1 MNSSVEPSAI
11 WIGHCPMGSAMAPN
25 THIRAQYHLVRA
37 PLPPR
42 ESQASSLGVWPIV
55 FLLGTPNHTQNTLVL
70 LWPTIHDTC
79 LFYLWTTWHCKWGCT
94 LHCTQTIHTAHK
106 ARHHICD
113 LAILHTFQATLQLS
127 TAGCVGIM
135 RKTLWCTVKPVSP
148 SDLVIE
154 NSLRSVTCCQP
165 SRDNWRRYG
174 CVQYSI

>member
-1 MNSSVEPSAI
+1 MNSSVEPIAI
-11 WIGHCPMGSAMAPN
+11 WIGGSAMAPN
-25 THIRAQYHLVRA
+25 PHIRVQYHLVRA

-70 LWPTIHDTC
+70 LWPTIHDTRLKC
-79 LFYLWTTWHCKWGCT
+79 VLSVNHVT
-94 LHCTQTIHTAHK
+94 LQMRLHTALILHSNYSHCTQTLLSYLWSCYIAH
-106 ARHHICD
+106 ISSY
-113 LAILHTFQATLQLS
+113 LQLS

-154 NSLRSVTCCQP
+154 NSYQDKLKHKTYEGKDDS
-165 SRDNWRRYG
+165 
-174 CVQYSI
+174 